1 MEALYIIMFVL
12 LIVSFVFDKDKTI
25 SSVKRGRDK
34 FMKILPGYLKLL
46 VIISLVLLFSEDLI
60 VEYLGGQ
67 NIILGSIMGLIIGSI
82 TMMPGFIAYP
92 LAGVLLSRGVSYM
105 VIASFITTLMMVG
118 VVTYPVEK
126 EYMGTRATIY
136 RNVASL
142 IIAALITISMG
153 LFYGEVLF

>member
-1 MEALYIIMFVL
+1 MEVLYIIMAIL
-12 LIVSFVFDKDKTI
+12 LIISFFFSKEKTKQA
-25 SSVKRGRDK
+25 VQLGKKK

-67 NIILGSIMGLIIGSI
+67 NIILGSFLGLIIGSI

-118 VVTYPVEK
+118 IVTYPVEK
-126 EYMGTRATIY
+126 EYLGVKATIY
-136 RNVASL
+136 RNTASF
-142 IIAALITISMG
+142 IVAALITLAMG